1 MIVSG
6 RQQRDSATHLY
17 IHTYTHTHTHTHI
30 CICFYMTR
38 KTQREDGHV
47 KTEAET
53 RVTLPQAKECLGT
66 KEAGRGK
73 EGSLGGFK
81 GSMSL
86 PTC

>member
-1 MIVSG
+1 
-6 RQQRDSATHLY
+6 
-17 IHTYTHTHTHTHI
+17 
-30 CICFYMTR
+30 MTR

>member
-17 IHTYTHTHTHTHI
+17 IHTYIHTYIYIYI
-30 CICFYMTR
+30 CSYMTR
-38 KTQREDGHV
+38 KTQREDGYV

-53 RVTLPQAKECLGT
+53 RVILPQAKECLGT
-66 KEAGRGK
+66 KEARRGK
-73 EGSLGGFK
+73 EPTLGGFK